1 MSLEL
6 SIRQVSDV
14 TIFDVCG
21 RMIAAAE
28 GQTLHAALI
37 HAFEEGHRW
46 ILMNCEA
53 LEYLDSS
60 GLGDLIAAHA
70 AIVRRGG
77 ILRILQ
83 PPPRLREL
91 LARTRLDTLLD
102 VYPDEPSA
110 LASFTLANNLRTQQK
125 LVNYLQQGN

>member
-14 TIFDVCG
+14 TIFDVNG
-21 RMIAAAE
+21 RMVVASE

-37 HAFEEGHRW
+37 HAFDEGHRW
-46 ILMNCEA
+46 ILVNCEG
-53 LEYLDSS
+53 LEYLDSA
-60 GLGDLIAAHA
+60 GLGDLISAHA
-70 AIVRRGG
+70 DIVRRGG
-77 ILRILQ
+77 VLRILQ

-102 VYPDEPSA
+102 VYPDEASA
-110 LASFTLANNLRTQQK
+110 LASFTAMNNLRTQQK